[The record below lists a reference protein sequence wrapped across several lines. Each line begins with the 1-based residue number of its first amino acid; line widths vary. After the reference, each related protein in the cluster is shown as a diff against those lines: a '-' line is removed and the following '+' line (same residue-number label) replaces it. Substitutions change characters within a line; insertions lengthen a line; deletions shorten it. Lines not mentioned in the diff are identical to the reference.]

1 MSSPSLP
8 FTISVT
14 SGKTLEQGRGRHCG
28 AQSPHPDVQLLMNG
42 PQGAQPLRLALAKLP
57 RQNLFIMKD
66 KAGFSKRNADH
77 GGGRKI
83 IYFRR
88 EINKPL
94 LHSFKFAF
102 RWLLAWN
109 H

>member
-8 FTISVT
+8 FTVSVT

-42 PQGAQPLRLALAKLP
+42 PQGSQPLGLALAKLP
-57 RQNLFIMKD
+57 RRNLFIMKD

-77 GGGRKI
+77 GGEER
-83 IYFRR
+83 
-88 EINKPL
+88 
-94 LHSFKFAF
+94 
-102 RWLLAWN
+102 
-109 H
+109 